1 MTQKNVLAE
10 VPVNPMFKDR
20 IFRMIFSDKKEL
32 LELYNA
38 FNGTEY
44 ADPELLEINTM
55 ENAVYLAM
63 RNDISFLIDSR
74 LTLYE
79 HQSTYNPNLP
89 LRYLMYI
96 ADLYSNMM
104 RDTNLYGSK
113 ALSIPTPKF
122 IIFYNGNE
130 VQPDR
135 RELKLSDLF
144 QVPEEEPS
152 LELKA
157 VMLNINKGYN
167 EELMERCRT
176 LCDYAEYV
184 SRVRVYRKTMSLEDA
199 VDRAITECIAEGILK
214 EFLKKNRA
222 EARKV
227 SIYEYNEEKV
237 MQALREEA
245 IEEGIERGIE
255 EGIERGIKRG
265 REEERKQTERL
276 FSRLNTLIK
285 TLVEAGRMEDVVK
298 VTEDVEYRKQ
308 LFEELGI

>member
-44 ADPELLEINTM
+44 ADPELLEINTL

-63 RNDISFLIDSR
+63 QNDISFLIDSR

-199 VDRAITECIAEGILK
+199 VDRAITECIAEGILE

-298 VTEDVEYRKQ
+298 VTEDVEYREQ